1 MMTPTTTLYITDKS
15 GDKLFKT
22 ICSTEFYTSEERNL
36 NRKLEEAM
44 KCPETYHFLDIA
56 TARIVIEHDKG
67 SK

>member
-1 MMTPTTTLYITDKS
+1 MTPTTTLYITDKS

-36 NRKLEEAM
+36 NRKLKEVIDY
-44 KCPETYHFLDIA
+44 PEMYGFIDMF

-67 SK
+67 SE

>member
-15 GDKLFKT
+15 GRKLFKT

-36 NRKLEEAM
+36 RRKLEEAM
-44 KCPETYHFLDIA
+44 EYPEIYGLIDIA